1 MSYHTEKEE
10 EKKINH
16 QKKKK
21 REGETF
27 EYAPTSHRCP
37 KDTFDAP

>member
-10 EKKINH
+10 EKKRNH
-16 QKKKK
+16 QKRKKK

-27 EYAPTSHRCP
+27 EYAPTSH
-37 KDTFDAP
+37 

>member
-10 EKKINH
+10 EKKKNH
-16 QKKKK
+16 QKRKKK

-27 EYAPTSHRCP
+27 EYAPTSH
-37 KDTFDAP
+37 